1 MAVLKTTIRILGESQ
16 HREAMLAYARAFFVP
31 KTLRNGKWR
40 QTQAAIMAKDP
51 EVAYLYAKNVLKD
64 RFLEGE
70 AAIASSEYYKKVYL
84 QTFPEVAD
92 DWATYG
98 WLDWLDT

>member
-16 HREAMLAYARAFFVP
+16 HREAMLAYARAFY
-31 KTLRNGKWR
+31 GKW
-40 QTQAAIMAKDP
+40 APKEKYPSEEAIMAKDP

-84 QTFPEVAD
+84 QTFPEAAD
-92 DWATYG
+92 DWATNG

>member
-1 MAVLKTTIRILGESQ
+1 MLKTTIRILGESQ
-16 HREAMLAYARAFFVP
+16 HREAMLAYTGLLWQVGA
-31 KTLRNGKWR
+31 KGKIPSEE
-40 QTQAAIMAKDP
+40 AIIAKDP

-84 QTFPEVAD
+84 EAFPDAKD
-92 DWATYG
+92 DWAMNG
-98 WLDWLDT
+98 WIDWLDT